1 MGEMVPIR
9 SVKQYFNEFIVERL
23 KGKTKV
29 DTTDLIPI
37 KQDILK
43 EFKNEVF
50 GQIFF
55 KLGQD
60 AMTMTKD
67 ELAKLEPVNNIL
79 TQTFRKWRRF
89 CILCGTHG
97 LGAFFDLEDLKQILE
112 ESEPNPDEVVELPD
126 FEEDV
131 TDTLTE
137 EDKANI
143 QYLETEEAKDDIKE
157 ETEQDG

>member
-29 DTTDLIPI
+29 NAVDLIPI
-37 KQDILK
+37 KQDVLK

-79 TQTFRKWRRF
+79 T
-89 CILCGTHG
+89 H
-97 LGAFFDLEDLKQILE
+97 
-112 ESEPNPDEVVELPD
+112 SEFTIS
-126 FEEDV
+126 FE
-131 TDTLTE
+131 
-137 EDKANI
+137 
-143 QYLETEEAKDDIKE
+143 
-157 ETEQDG
+157 